1 MIQSKKH
8 PINPYREAH
17 EWGIKCIKI
26 INNNITG
33 ELMSGAFEH

>member
-1 MIQSKKH
+1 MIQSRKH
-8 PINPYREAH
+8 PIILIVKSKP
-17 EWGIKCIKI
+17 CIKI